1 MFDTMRTMTRSK
13 EDVEAVRNCIEQG
26 LSIAETARRVGIAR
40 ATVRDWMRKG
50 FDEAIQARMDHPGE
64 DARCAFCRYIRD
76 LSETSYAYLLG
87 LYLGD
92 GYIAPHPRGV
102 YRLRIFQDNKYPN
115 LIHQCAI
122 AMNWVIPS
130 RIGLVQSQGCKEIA
144 SYSKH
149 WPCVFPQ
156 HGLGPKHKR
165 KIELE
170 PWQRWIAIERH
181 PQLLLRGL
189 VHSDGCRINNRVR
202 VRGKW
207 YVYTRYMF
215 TNHSDDIRGMFEEA
229 CERAGIEWRQMN
241 QWTLSVAKRES
252 VDKMDQFIGPKS

>member
-1 MFDTMRTMTRSK
+1 MTRPK
-13 EDVEAVRNCIEQG
+13 QDVETVRDLLDQG
-26 LSIAETARRVGIAR
+26 LSIADTARRAGVAR
-40 ATVRDWMRKG
+40 ATVRDWVAKG
-50 FDEAIQARMDHPGE
+50 FDEVLIARTDGRQGADE
-64 DARCAFCRYIRD
+64 RCEFCRYVRD

-130 RIGLVQSQGCKEIA
+130 RIGFVQQEGCKEIT

-156 HGLGPKHKR
+156 HGPGRKHNR
-165 KIELE
+165 TIELE
-170 PWQRWIAIERH
+170 PWQRWVAIERH

-189 VHSDGCRINNRVR
+189 IHSDGCRSNNRVR
-202 VRGKW
+202 VRGKH
-207 YVYTRYMF
+207 YEYTRYTF
-215 TNHSDDIRGMFEEA
+215 SNRSQAIRRIFADACQRADIECRRMN
-229 CERAGIEWRQMN
+229 EW
-241 QWTLSVAKRES
+241 TVSVAKRDS
-252 VDKMDQFIGPKS
+252 VEAMDRFIGPKS